1 MSDGAALLLL
11 EAWSAADDADG
22 HLVTEKG
29 AFHIQREKERVTR

>member
-1 MSDGAALLLL
+1 MSDGAALFLL

-29 AFHIQREKERVTR
+29 AFHIRSERKRVTG